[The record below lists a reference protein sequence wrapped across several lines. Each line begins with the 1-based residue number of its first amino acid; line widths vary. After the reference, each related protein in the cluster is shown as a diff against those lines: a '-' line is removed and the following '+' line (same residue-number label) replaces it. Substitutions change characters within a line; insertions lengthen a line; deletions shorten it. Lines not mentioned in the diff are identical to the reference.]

1 MKIKT
6 SELIGRPLDYAV
18 AIAMGGTDLSFDTIG
33 TWWITIDGK
42 DRALSRGWSAAQN
55 FSPSTEWALGG
66 PIIDEEDIQWCK
78 LNGQIEAWSGFN
90 YIEWRQDWDSPIRMG
105 EGSGF
110 GTGPTIL
117 IAAMRCILAHHV
129 GKEVEVPEELAHG

>member
-18 AIAMGGTDLSFDTIG
+18 AIAMGGTDLQFDTVE

-55 FSPSTEWALGG
+55 FSPSTDWAQGG
-66 PIIDEEDIQWCK
+66 PIIDQLK
-78 LNGQIEAWSGFN
+78 GTMWSTNASWWGYRAPYN
-90 YIEWRQDWDSPIRMG
+90 YANDKE
-105 EGSGF
+105 
-110 GTGPTIL
+110 GPTTEGPTLL
-117 IAAMRCILAHHV
+117 IAAMRCYVASKLGEKVDI
-129 GKEVEVPEELAHG
+129 PDELVAATRSAA